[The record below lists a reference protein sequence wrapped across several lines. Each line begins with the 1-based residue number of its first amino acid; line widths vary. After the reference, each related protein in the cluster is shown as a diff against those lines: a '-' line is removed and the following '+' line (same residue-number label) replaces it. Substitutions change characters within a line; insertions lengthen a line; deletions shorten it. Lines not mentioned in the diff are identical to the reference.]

1 MWTRLAPNALGAN
14 LLSSPRLSRLAAR
27 LAGISTE
34 RPLPVPAR
42 KSLRSWMA
50 TRSRPFGEPPR
61 GTVVLWTDTFTNV
74 FDPHIGRAA
83 VELLEGVGFGVTM
96 PSRPVCCGL
105 TYMATGQLPA
115 ARRVLRRSL
124 STVRKHLDAGVPV
137 VGLEPSC
144 TAALRS
150 DAAELLP
157 LEQARL
163 FENGVFTLAE
173 LLVAR
178 APDWSPLPAPARP
191 VVWQTH
197 CHQHA
202 VLGTGPD
209 AALLDRAG
217 IEVVARPGGCCG
229 LAGSF
234 GYQRGH
240 EDISVAL
247 ASQALL
253 PALAQAGPDA
263 ALLADGFS
271 CRLQARQLAN
281 TTPLHLAELL
291 APLA

>member
-1 MWTRLAPNALGAN
+1 MT
-14 LLSSPRLSRLAAR
+14 
-27 LAGISTE
+27 
-34 RPLPVPAR
+34 
-42 KSLRSWMA
+42 
-50 TRSRPFGEPPR
+50 
-61 GTVVLWTDTFTNV
+61 
-74 FDPHIGRAA
+74 
-83 VELLEGVGFGVTM
+83 
-96 PSRPVCCGL
+96 
-105 TYMATGQLPA
+105 TGQLPA

-124 STVRKHLDAGVPV
+124 SAVREHLDAGVPV

-157 LEQARL
+157 LDQARL
-163 FENGVFTLAE
+163 FERGVFTLAE
-173 LLVAR
+173 LLVQW
-178 APDWSPLPAPARP
+178 APDWSPLAAPARP

-217 IEVVARPGGCCG
+217 VEVVARPGGCCG

-253 PALAQAGPDA
+253 PALEQAGPDA

-271 CRLQARQLAN
+271 CRLQARQLST